1 MMVNSRLK
9 YTIYKIILDT
19 VSDLTRKY
27 KIILETVSDL
37 TRTKNTLVDVRPFP
51 ELNIVIITNTKF
63 KVHWE
68 L

>member
-37 TRTKNTLVDVRPFP
+37 TRIKNTLVDQCTS
-51 ELNIVIITNTKF
+51 ISITQYCHNNQHKN
-63 KVHWE
+63 
-68 L
+68 